1 MGMKSEERSTNI
13 ESRIRETV
21 TNVLE
26 KIFND
31 IEDHRIIV
39 KDLERRRRHT
49 IYAVAIVPS
58 VFGRIEPPDN
68 VDPWRYRERVVDE
81 VVSLLV
87 RRMEKWGD
95 VELVVCDHRGKDMF
109 LIKVRN

>member
-13 ESRIRETV
+13 ELRIRESV
-21 TNVLE
+21 IKVLE

-31 IEDHRIIV
+31 VEDHKIIV
-39 KDLERRRRHT
+39 KVLERKRRNT
-49 IYAVAIVPS
+49 IYVVGIVPS

-95 VELVVCDHRGKDMF
+95 VDLVVCDYRGKDIF